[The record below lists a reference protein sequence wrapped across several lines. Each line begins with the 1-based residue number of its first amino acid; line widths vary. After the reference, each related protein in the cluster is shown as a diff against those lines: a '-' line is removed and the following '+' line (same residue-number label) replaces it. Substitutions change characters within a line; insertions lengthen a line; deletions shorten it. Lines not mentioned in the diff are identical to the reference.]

1 MRWTTEFAPG
11 GTTGPVKSQAAQSGL
26 RRRHLCLAATFV
38 LAGCASEPRQ
48 APTRV
53 LAVPERP
60 LEGESPNLVDGV
72 AARVLIATNVGS
84 VSVMDV
90 ANWRQGL
97 RAHPGLRL
105 MPEDAKGRLPPIWEL
120 SNPDRQGAFVALVP
134 DTGDR
139 RHALRLLHPSRPMR
153 VLRREA
159 GEPLWDRAVSG
170 MALSPDGRFLAMV
183 VQPDP
188 TARYRPL
195 HLGRLVVLDLA
206 APADANGF
214 PPELQLPPAED
225 GYPLVLGQRPA
236 WVHEGR
242 QLLVAAPGPQ
252 GRAAAQGSPAAP
264 SMQPDPRIELIDL
277 QHQTRQ
283 VVAEGHS
290 PVTSG
295 EGSAFLVA
303 RGSGFQ
309 WNWLQAPGAV
319 AKAVPRRHGLGTPV
333 GLIAQRYLLFTGA
346 PHPQS
351 PRELTTNNSPL
362 VGPKSML
369 ALKVMD
375 LQTQAVLTLLEGI
388 DPRRRVTAGP
398 LGAGGGGGRN
408 GLHTPP

>member
-1 MRWTTEFAPG
+1 MPSVPDAPAARLVG
-11 GTTGPVKSQAAQSGL
+11 KRSQPVTGAAGVQ
-26 RRRHLCLAATFV
+26 RRHLCMATALV

-53 LAVPERP
+53 LVVPERP
-60 LEGESPNLVDGV
+60 WEGESPDLADRV
-72 AARVLIATNVGS
+72 AARVLIATNAGS
-84 VSVMDV
+84 VSAMDTRQ
-90 ANWRQGL
+90 WRQGL
-97 RAHPGLRL
+97 QVHPAMRL
-105 MPEDAKGRLPPIWEL
+105 AFEHARGRTPPIWEL

-134 DTGDR
+134 DEGDR
-139 RHALRLLHPSRPMR
+139 RHALRLMHPSGPMR
-153 VLRREA
+153 VVRREA

-188 TARYRPL
+188 TVRYRPL

-206 APADANGF
+206 APPDASGF
-214 PPELQLPPAED
+214 PPELELPPAD
-225 GYPLVLGQRPA
+225 GRFPLVLGQRPA
-236 WVHEGR
+236 WIDGGR

-252 GRAAAQGSPAAP
+252 GRAAQSPPAAP

-277 QHQTRQ
+277 QRQTRR
-283 VVAEGHS
+283 VLADGHS
-290 PVTSG
+290 PVASG

-303 RGSGFQ
+303 RGGGFN
-309 WNWLQAPGAV
+309 WNWLEAPGAA
-319 AKAVPRRHGLGTPV
+319 AKAVPRRHGLGTPI

-362 VGPKSML
+362 VGPKTML

-375 LQTQAVLTLLEGI
+375 LQTEAVLTLLEGI
-388 DPRRRVTAGP
+388 DPRRRLTAAP
-398 LGAGGGGGRN
+398 LGPTDDGRAGLSR
-408 GLHTPP
+408 LPA